1 MFREAALKFIPR
13 GLLPGGLLA
22 LLAFAGSGS
31 CFADPADVPAPDA
44 SGTKLAAPPPD
55 LGHWYDLSN
64 LPFIP
69 VPSVGS
75 DPNGGTTIGILPVWL
90 HTDDNHEITRIIAPD
105 LTHNPYFGWG
115 VHGRLFEYPSE
126 DEQWSIVGGI
136 KEKVERGLDFQ
147 YQLGRLHQGD
157 FTSTTDADFDRDGT
171 PRFFG
176 VGNDTRL
183 ANQTNYTS
191 QTTLLQEQLGWNLT
205 PHWQLL
211 YTIRKKI
218 IQVLPGTLSGIPS
231 IQTLFGN
238 VRGTNGTNS
247 ELLNR
252 YSMVYDT
259 RDDLTAPRKG
269 IRVVIYGG
277 AASRGGIFNESLY
290 SEAGGDAR
298 GYWPIRADTV
308 IAAHIS
314 IRYMPST
321 TRLPFWAL
329 SSIGGDTSDV
339 GGEQPLRAFGA
350 GRFYDRNEFSGSAE
364 LRHVV
369 WGFDA
374 QSTHVDLEIAPF
386 VDVGQVFGRTSD
398 FPIDRLHKVGG
409 VAFRGIAR
417 PSVVGYVDVGYGSE
431 GAAVFTGLNYPF

>member
-1 MFREAALKFIPR
+1 VFREAVLKLSGR
-13 GLLPGGLLA
+13 TLAALLA
-22 LLAFAGSGS
+22 LTWSGS

-44 SGTKLAAPPPD
+44 SGTKQIAPPPE
-55 LGHWYDLSN
+55 LSHWYDLSN

-69 VPSVGS
+69 VPSVGA
-75 DPNGGTTIGILPVWL
+75 DPNSGTTVGILPVWL

-105 LTHNPYFGWG
+105 ITHNPYFGWG

-126 DEQWSIVGGI
+126 DEQWSVVAGVR
-136 KEKVERGLDFQ
+136 EKVERGLDAQ
-147 YQLGRLHQGD
+147 YQLGRLHQGN

-176 VGNDTRL
+176 IGNNTRL

-191 QTTLLQEQLGWNLT
+191 QTSLLQEQLGWNLT
-205 PHWQLL
+205 HNWQLL

-218 IQVLPGTLSGIPS
+218 IDVLPGTLSSIPS
-231 IQTLFGN
+231 IQTVFGN
-238 VRGTNGTNS
+238 VRGLGTNS

-252 YSMVYDT
+252 YSVIYDT
-259 RDDLTAPRKG
+259 RDDLTVPRQG
-269 IRVVIYGG
+269 MRVVIYGG
-277 AASRGGIFNESLY
+277 AASRGGIFNETLY

-298 GYWPIRADTV
+298 VYWSIRPDT
-308 IAAHIS
+308 ILATHMS

-329 SSIGGDTSDV
+329 SSIGGDESDV
-339 GGEQPLRAFGA
+339 GGEQPLRGFGA
-350 GRFYDRNEFSGSAE
+350 GRFYDRDEFSSSAE
-364 LRHVV
+364 LRHTF

-374 QSTHVDLEIAPF
+374 ESTHVDLEIAPF

>member
-1 MFREAALKFIPR
+1 MFREAALKI
-13 GLLPGGLLA
+13 LPGGLFA
-22 LLAFAGSGS
+22 LLALTASWS
-31 CFADPADVPAPDA
+31 CFADPGDVPAPDA
-44 SGTKLAAPPPD
+44 SGTKPTAPPAD

-115 VHGRLFEYPSE
+115 VHGRLFEYPSP

-136 KEKVERGLDFQ
+136 KEKVERNLDMQ
-147 YQLGRLHQGD
+147 YQLGRLHQGN
-157 FTSTTDADFDRDGT
+157 FTSTTDVDFDRDGT

-176 VGNDTRL
+176 IGNDTRL
-183 ANQTNYTS
+183 ADQTNYTS

-211 YTIRKKI
+211 YTIRKKLI
-218 IQVLPGTLSGIPS
+218 RVLPGTLSGIPS
-231 IQTLFGN
+231 IQTQFPN
-238 VRGTNGTNS
+238 VRGLGTNG

-252 YSMVYDT
+252 YSVIYDT
-259 RDDLTAPRKG
+259 RDDLTVPRHG
-269 IRVVIYGG
+269 MRVVIYGG
-277 AASRGGIFNESLY
+277 AAARGGIFNESLY

-298 GYWPIRADTV
+298 GYWSVREDTIV
-308 IAAHIS
+308 AAHMS

-364 LRHVV
+364 VRHTI

-374 QSTHVDLEIAPF
+374 ESTHVDLEIAPF

>member
-1 MFREAALKFIPR
+1 VFRQASLKFIRRGFIPR
-13 GLLPGGLLA
+13 GLIALLA
-22 LLAFAGSGS
+22 LTASWS
-31 CFADPADVPAPDA
+31 CFADPTDVPAPDA
-44 SGTKLAAPPPD
+44 SGTKQVTPPAD

-75 DPNGGTTIGILPVWL
+75 DPNSGTTIGILPVWL
-90 HTDDNHEITRIIAPD
+90 HTEDSQITRIIAPD
-105 LTHNPYFGWG
+105 ITHNPYFGWG

-126 DEQWSIVGGI
+126 DEQWSVIVGVR
-136 KEKVERGLDFQ
+136 EKVERNVDAQ
-147 YQLGRLHQGD
+147 YQLGRLHQGN

-176 VGNDTRL
+176 IGNNSRL
-183 ANQTNYTS
+183 SDQTNFTQ

-205 PHWQLL
+205 HHWQLL

-218 IQVLPGTLSGIPS
+218 IDVLPGTLSRIPS
-231 IQTLFGN
+231 IQTRFANL
-238 VRGTNGTNS
+238 RGLGTNS

-252 YSMVYDT
+252 YSVVYDT
-259 RDDLTAPRKG
+259 RDDLTVPRQG
-269 IRVVIYGG
+269 MRVVIYGG
-277 AASRGGIFNESLY
+277 AASRGGVFNESLY
-290 SEAGGDAR
+290 SEAGGDGR
-298 GYWPIRADTV
+298 FYWSVRPDTILATHV
-308 IAAHIS
+308 S
-314 IRYMPST
+314 LRYMPST

-329 SSIGGDTSDV
+329 STIGGDESDV
-339 GGEQPLRAFGA
+339 GGEQPLRGFGA
-350 GRFYDRNEFSGSAE
+350 GRFFDRDEFSGSAE
-364 LRHVV
+364 LRHTF

-374 QSTHVDLEIAPF
+374 ESTHVDLEIAPF

>member
-1 MFREAALKFIPR
+1 VFREATLKIFR
-13 GLLPGGLLA
+13 KSLVALLA
-22 LLAFAGSGS
+22 LTGSWA

-44 SGTKLAAPPPD
+44 SGTKQVAPPPD
-55 LGHWYDLSN
+55 LPPAAGHWYDLSN

-69 VPSVGS
+69 VPSIGS
-75 DPNGGTTIGILPVWL
+75 DPNSGTTVGILPVWL
-90 HTDDNHEITRIIAPD
+90 HTDDDHEITRIIAPD

-126 DEQWSIVGGI
+126 DEQWSIVGGVR
-136 KEKVERGLDFQ
+136 EKVERNLDAQ
-147 YQLGRLHQGD
+147 YQLGRLHQGN
-157 FTSTTDADFDRDGT
+157 FTSTTDVDFDRDGT

-176 VGNDTRL
+176 IGNSTRL
-183 ANQTNYTS
+183 ADQTNFTQ
-191 QTTLLQEQLGWNLT
+191 QTTLAQEQLGWNLT
-205 PHWQLL
+205 HNWQLL

-218 IQVLPGTLSGIPS
+218 IDVLPGTLSSIPS
-231 IQTLFGN
+231 IQARFPN
-238 VRGTNGTNS
+238 VRGLGTNS

-252 YSMVYDT
+252 YSVVYDT
-259 RDDLTAPRKG
+259 RDDLTVPRQG
-269 IRVVIYGG
+269 MRVVVYGG

-298 GYWPIRADTV
+298 LYWSLQPDT
-308 IAAHIS
+308 ILATHAS

-329 SSIGGDTSDV
+329 SNIGGDESDV
-339 GGEQPLRAFGA
+339 GGEQPLRGFGA
-350 GRFYDRNEFSGSAE
+350 GRFFDRDEFSSSAE
-364 LRHVV
+364 LRHTF

-374 QSTHVDLEIAPF
+374 ESTHVDLEIAPF